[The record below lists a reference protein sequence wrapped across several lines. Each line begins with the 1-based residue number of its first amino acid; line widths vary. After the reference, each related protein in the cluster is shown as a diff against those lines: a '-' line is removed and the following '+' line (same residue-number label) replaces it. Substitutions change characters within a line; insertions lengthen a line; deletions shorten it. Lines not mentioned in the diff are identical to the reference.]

1 MKRLTMKPEPREQ
14 APGTACLGI
23 DIGGANLK
31 FAHSHGWSMSVPFA
45 MWREHASLAAAIAKA
60 IGVCPEFE
68 GIAVTM
74 TGELADCFSTRA
86 VGVAV
91 ILEQVTRILPSP
103 LVRVYGVD
111 GRWRSPAQ
119 AARDPWI
126 TAASNWHALAQW
138 SSRWLPESMGL
149 HGSGLVVDVG
159 STTIDVIPLGRQG
172 VATRSRTDSQRLRR
186 AELLYT
192 GIERSNL
199 AGLVRSVPLFGKR
212 CPVMNE
218 LFATTRD
225 VYLWLRLVAE
235 DPADT
240 QTADG
245 QPATIEAARY
255 RLARLV
261 GEDGSTL
268 ADCDVD
274 AIAECVFARQ
284 ARLVQQALAKGVDR
298 LNRRS
303 AEVSS
308 PSRRAS
314 EDSRRRPAAKAREVQ
329 AKRGAEPGRGVPR
342 ARGAIARPSDGELR
356 LPALILSGHGGFL
369 VDAALRREGK
379 LGQLSFGETIR
390 LETLLGPELSRCAP
404 AYAVATLAS
413 ETVFSS

>member
-1 MKRLTMKPEPREQ
+1 MMQFDTR
-14 APGTACLGI
+14 APATGTPCLGI

-31 FAHSHGWSMSVPFA
+31 FAHSHGWSSSMPFA
-45 MWREHASLAAAIAKA
+45 MWREHACLATAIAKA
-60 IGVCPEFE
+60 IGACPEFE
-68 GIAVTM
+68 GIAITM
-74 TGELADCFSTRA
+74 TGELADCFATRA

-103 LVRVYGVD
+103 LVQVYCVD

-119 AARDPWI
+119 AARDPWMA
-126 TAASNWHALAQW
+126 AASNWHALARW
-138 SSRWLPESMGL
+138 SSRWLPESMGPQ
-149 HGSGLVVDVG
+149 GSGLVIDVG
-159 STTIDVIPLGRQG
+159 STTIDVIPMGRQG
-172 VATRSRTDSQRLRR
+172 VATQSRTDSQRLRR
-186 AELLYT
+186 SELLYT

-218 LFATTRD
+218 GFATTRD
-225 VYLWLRLVAE
+225 VYLWLRLLAE
-235 DPADT
+235 DPSDT

-268 ADCDVD
+268 ADCDID

-284 ARLVQQALAKGVDR
+284 ASLVQRALAKGGAR
-298 LNRRS
+298 LHRRS
-303 AEVSS
+303 GG
-308 PSRRAS
+308 
-314 EDSRRRPAAKAREVQ
+314 
-329 AKRGAEPGRGVPR
+329 GAEPGRRTSKGSDR
-342 ARGAIARPSDGELR
+342 APASPAAGGGAQQRGAIPDGRVRRAKGPMPRPSEGESR
-356 LPALILSGHGGFL
+356 PPALILSGHGGFL
-369 VDAALRREGK
+369 VDAALRGEGAI
-379 LGQLSFGETIR
+379 GQLSFGDTIR
-390 LETLLGPELSRCAP
+390 LDALLGPDLSRSAP